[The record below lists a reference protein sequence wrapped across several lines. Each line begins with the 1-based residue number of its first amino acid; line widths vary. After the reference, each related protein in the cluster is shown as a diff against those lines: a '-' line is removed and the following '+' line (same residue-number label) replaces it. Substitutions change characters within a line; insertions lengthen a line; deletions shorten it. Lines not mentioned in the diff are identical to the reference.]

1 MDLDVKKQP
10 WLQHYG
16 YPSQGIQ
23 LRYSNLQTYLD
34 FYRNQPSFLGLY
46 QWIYRNVKL
55 QEHTSLFVINKPK
68 NPADQGHHRAF
79 SSFLTGFNKDTSYAR
94 NAYLVGQC
102 FGEGP
107 KVFKITADA
116 AEALA
121 QMEVSLSFEDYQ
133 QPYDTCIVEL
143 PRAYSIRQATLLP
156 NDLEESFTQDERNHH
171 YPIFVIL
178 HRIPK
183 DHDLLI
189 HVQFASDRF
198 VNSGVIKEGT
208 IEEALTYQFKDY
220 FKDLTDDLTNDESQ
234 VCLWCARV
242 ALNTMLVAEGEG
254 HHATREFASRREST
268 EAKILRLEK
277 QRKLLPLDRA
287 KLSQLRSEITT
298 LPTYFELNQNIVF
311 SRSETTEEG
320 TTREGSHTSKKPHW
334 RRGHWKMQ
342 PYGPQSSLRKRI
354 RILPTKVNW
363 HLFQGAAHDTKTTY
377 EIR

>member
-10 WLQHYG
+10 WLQYYG
-16 YPSQGIQ
+16 YPSQGTQ
-23 LRYSNLQTYLD
+23 LRYSNLQTYLE
-34 FYRNQPSFLGLY
+34 FYRNQPTFLGLY

-55 QEHTSLFVINKPK
+55 QEHASLFAINKPK
-68 NPADQGHHRAF
+68 NPTDQNHHKVF
-79 SSFLTGFNKDTSYAR
+79 STFLTGSNKDTSYAR

-107 KVFKITADA
+107 KVFKITPDA

-133 QPYDTCIVEL
+133 QPYETCIVEL
-143 PRAYSIRQATLLP
+143 PRAYSIRNATVLP
-156 NDLEESFTQDERNHH
+156 TDVGEGFTQDERNHH

-178 HRIPK
+178 HRLPK

-198 VNSGVIKEGT
+198 INSGLLKEGT
-208 IEEALTYQFKDY
+208 IEEALIHQFRDY
-220 FKDLTDDLTNDESQ
+220 PWDPTDSLSNDESQ

-242 ALNTMLVAEGEG
+242 AFNTMLIAEGEG
-254 HHATREFASRREST
+254 HHSTREFASRRDST
-268 EAKILRLEK
+268 EAKVARLEK
-277 QRKLLPLDRA
+277 QRKLQPLERT
-287 KLSQLRSEITT
+287 KLQQLRSELNT

-311 SRSETTEEG
+311 SNNESQEEG
-320 TTREGSHTSKKPHW
+320 PTREGSHSSKKPHW

-354 RILPTKVNW
+354 RIIPTKVNW
-363 HLFQGAAHDTKTTY
+363 HLFKGQDQDVTVNYKVK
-377 EIR
+377 